1 MIKNTP
7 VARGR
12 RLHFL
17 FVKKAVKR
25 FVRCMRLKLYKRFI
39 FKMGLDAI
47 LYNTYDW
54 NMNRVAIAS
63 IAKSNAEEGQDWEVF
78 K

>member
-1 MIKNTP
+1 M
-7 VARGR
+7 
-12 RLHFL
+12 
-17 FVKKAVKR
+17 
-25 FVRCMRLKLYKRFI
+25 RCMRLKLYKRFI

-63 IAKSNAEEGQDWEVF
+63 IAKSNAEGQDWEVF